1 MTQPAQG
8 QNPQGP
14 SSDSDNPAKFVDL
27 VCEGGGVCGIA
38 LAGALSVLDERGLE
52 LQNMAGTSA
61 GAIVAVLR
69 AAGYKGEELRS
80 VIASE
85 DFSRLMDP
93 TGIDHFP
100 LLGKPLSILF
110 GLGVYRGNV
119 FRKQIADLLAR
130 KGVRTFKDLV
140 NPKYAD
146 QPRYRYK
153 VQVIASDITAHRL
166 LVLPQD
172 AKEVF
177 GIDPDDLEVA
187 LAVRMS
193 MSIPIFFVPVRLKDR
208 KSGRHHLIV
217 DGALLSSFPVWIFD
231 SEGKPEWPTF
241 GLRLVAGDPKT
252 PLGQDIVVEA
262 RRGIGQVVDFAKGL
276 LQTMTDAHDRMYL
289 ERDSF
294 ARTIAIPTLGV
305 DPHNFR
311 LTHEQIDGLYQSG
324 RQSAEDFLQHWNF
337 PAYVA
342 EFRSGKTITRRQD
355 LIQDMQDAIQPQ
367 AAPAPPAPIAAPV
380 ASPTAAPPA
389 AAPPAAAPP
398 APPPLQLPQ
407 E

>member
-1 MTQPAQG
+1 M
-8 QNPQGP
+8 
-14 SSDSDNPAKFVDL
+14 SRYVDL

-52 LQNMAGTSA
+52 LQNVAGTSA

-69 AAGYKGEELRS
+69 AAGYKGDELRS

-85 DFSRLMDP
+85 DFSQLMDP
-93 TGIDHFP
+93 TRIDHFP
-100 LLGKPLSILF
+100 LLGKPLSVLF

-130 KGVRTFKDLV
+130 KNVRTFRDLI

-153 VQVIASDITAHRL
+153 VQVIASDITERKL
-166 LVLPQD
+166 LILPQD
-172 AKEVF
+172 AETL
-177 GIDPDDLEVA
+177 GIKPDDLEVA

-193 MSIPIFFVPVRLKDR
+193 MSIPIFFRPVRI
-208 KSGRHHLIV
+208 RHPKTKQQHLIV

-231 SEGKPEWPTF
+231 SEGKPDWPTF
-241 GLRLVAGDPKT
+241 GLRLVAGDPRT
-252 PLGQDIVVEA
+252 PLSPGTPVPA
-262 RRGIGQVVDFAKGL
+262 RRGVGQVVDFAKSL

-311 LTHEQIDGLYQSG
+311 LTHKQIDDLYMSG
-324 RQSAEDFLQHWNF
+324 RQAAIDFLQHWDF
-337 PAYVA
+337 QGYVA
-342 EFRSGKTITRRQD
+342 EFRTGKTITRRQD
-355 LIQDMQDAIQPQ
+355 ITQDMREALQP
-367 AAPAPPAPIAAPV
+367 AAVAPPIAAPI
-380 ASPTAAPPA
+380 
-389 AAPPAAAPP
+389 
-398 APPPLQLPQ
+398 APPPQLQQP
-407 E
+407 